1 MRHANKHSTQTII
14 RQQQIFMKRFICI
27 SVGVFALSDIKNTVC
42 ITCFIQ
48 CYHKQIILDLD
59 KLCACVCVNS
69 LSNLIMG
76 NQTQIQPLSSNSI
89 YDDHLNYPGDHTFDP
104 LFESDPDLNALLTEN
119 GLWTMS
125 VSIAQ

>member
-1 MRHANKHSTQTII
+1 MVYTVMFNILYMYNLIIHLMRHANKHSTQTII

-59 KLCACVCVNS
+59 KLCACVCK
-69 LSNLIMG
+69 LI
-76 NQTQIQPLSSNSI
+76 IKL
-89 YDDHLNYPGDHTFDP
+89 D
-104 LFESDPDLNALLTEN
+104 N
-119 GLWTMS
+119 G
-125 VSIAQ
+125 